1 MKKNWLIAIDAGH
14 GKYTPGKRTPD
25 GEKEWHFNNK
35 VVQTIEKRLRK
46 ANGIKYIR
54 VDDPTGEK
62 DRSLIERVKLA
73 NVKQADLYISIHHN
87 ANTGKWGIWTGV
99 ETFVMMPKSKNP
111 KSTIAA
117 QCIHP
122 KVVKAM
128 ALKDRGIKEANY
140 YVLKETAMPAILIEG
155 GFMDSTIDI
164 KRLRDDKR
172 LAMQGNA
179 IVEGILE
186 YISFIKVKD
195 RF

>member
-14 GKYTPGKRTPD
+14 GKYTPGKQTPD

-35 VVQTIEKRLRK
+35 VAQSIEKRLRK
-46 ANGIKYIR
+46 SNGIKCIR
-54 VDDPTGEK
+54 VDDPTGEI
-62 DRSLIERVKLA
+62 DRRLSERVQLA
-73 NVKQADLYISIHHN
+73 NVKCADLYISIHHN
-87 ANTGKWGIWTGV
+87 ANTGKWGTWTGV
-99 ETFVMMPKSKNP
+99 ETFVMMPKKQNP

-128 ALKDRGIKEANY
+128 TLKDRGIKEANY

-186 YISFIKVKD
+186 YISLE
-195 RF
+195 R